1 MQEQINTLLE
11 NIKSEYI
18 DFKQRHGSKD
28 TVTGQKMIKDFDEG
42 LGYKIGKKYIKITK
56 ENNGCVWGFVVNTDD
71 DKKFRKGD
79 ILKAA
84 GWNAPA
90 RNKARGNVVDGN
102 YNICWTGPNYLR
114 SFVKVT
120 S

>member
-18 DFKQRHGSKD
+18 NFKQRHGSKD

-90 RNKARGNVVDGN
+90 RNKARGNVVDGD
-102 YNICWTGPNYLR
+102 YNIQWTGPNYLR
-114 SFVKVT
+114 
-120 S
+120 

>member
-18 DFKQRHGSKD
+18 NFKQRHGSKD

-114 SFVKVT
+114 
-120 S
+120 

>member
-56 ENNGCVWGFVVNTDD
+56 ENNGCVWGFVVNTDE

-79 ILKAA
+79 ILQAVA
-84 GWNAPA
+84 WNTPA

-102 YNICWTGPNYLR
+102 YDICWTGPNYLR

>member
-114 SFVKVT
+114 
-120 S
+120 

>member
-1 MQEQINTLLE
+1 MQEQIDTLLE
-11 NIKSEYI
+11 NIKAEYVN
-18 DFKQRHGSKD
+18 FKQMYGSKD

-56 ENNGCVWGFVVNTDD
+56 ENNGCVWGFVVNTDE

-90 RNKARGNVVDGN
+90 RNKARGNVVDGQ

-114 SFVKVT
+114 
-120 S
+120 

>member
-1 MQEQINTLLE
+1 MLLQVQNLLNDINAD
-11 NIKSEYI
+11 YVG
-18 DFKQRHGSKD
+18 FKERCGSKD
-28 TVTGQKMIKDFDEG
+28 TVVGQKMIKEFAEG

-84 GWNAPA
+84 GWNSPA
-90 RNKARGNVVDGN
+90 RNKARGNVVDGD
-102 YNICWTGPNYLR
+102 YNIQWTGPNYLR
-114 SFVKVT
+114 
-120 S
+120 

>member
-1 MQEQINTLLE
+1 MQEQIDTLLE
-11 NIKSEYI
+11 NIKAEYVN
-18 DFKQRHGSKD
+18 FKQMCGSKD

-56 ENNGCVWGFVVNTDD
+56 ENNGCVWGFVVNTDE

-90 RNKARGNVVDGN
+90 RNKARGNVVDGQ

-114 SFVKVT
+114 QDLT
-120 S
+120 